1 MNDTL
6 FTFLFD
12 AFWQSAILAGIVC
25 GVILLMGSRLK
36 PNWRYLLWCV
46 VLLRFACPILPV
58 SPWGIWQEQKP
69 VPIPSVEIAMPMT
82 PPIDV
87 TPIVREP
94 ILQTEPFV
102 PEISTENI
110 AVVTPVVQE
119 IPTIS
124 WTEMAKNGFLAV
136 WFCGVIFFPC
146 NRLVLTRFLKFATVS
161 YSL

>member
-69 VPIPSVEIAMPMT
+69 LPIPSVEIAMPMT

-87 TPIVREP
+87 TPIVHES
-94 ILQTEPFV
+94 IVQTKPFV
-102 PEISTENI
+102 PENRTENTVV
-110 AVVTPVVQE
+110 AVTPTVQE
-119 IPTIS
+119 ILNIS
-124 WTEMAKNGFLAV
+124 WTQVAKNGLLAV
-136 WFCGVIFFPC
+136 WFCGVMFFG
-146 NRLVLTRFLKFATVS
+146 TRDRKSTCLNS
-161 YSL
+161 SH